1 MPWLAASRTQTPNVS
16 VPASA
21 PVLFQAYVA
30 LVEYG
35 CTSCQLLDPDGC
47 IQNSYR
53 GFGLLQPVAAPV
65 MVTCV
70 PEAAGETGAAEAV
83 TAAHGPYVNWSEVD
97 VGLVPDGA
105 VTTTSTVPAA
115 WAGLTAVMVVSL
127 TMVKLVAAVAPNFTA
142 VAPVKP
148 EPLIVT
154 AVAPPTGPLSGATP
168 VMPQKAPTMN
178 DHVYGTP
185 LTVSATTYLTPF
197 CRGCWGIRITA
208 PRLLRL
214 LLNDGLV
221 ESITQWA
228 RAVPLPVNEWT
239 GPAVVATLP
248 PTWMKTGKPV
258 GEA

>member
-47 IQNSYR
+47 IQNSYS
-53 GFGLLQPVAAPV
+53 GFGLLQPVATPV

-83 TAAHGPYVNWSEVD
+83 TAAHGPYVNWSEVE
-97 VGLVPDGA
+97 VGLVPDGV

-127 TMVKLVAAVAPNFTA
+127 TTLKLVAAVAPNFTA
-142 VAPVKP
+142 GAPGEARP
-148 EPLIVT
+148 PILDPG
-154 AVAPPTGPLSGATP
+154 AAPPGAAVGAYPARPPKTPTGDHPGSGASR
-168 VMPQKAPTMN
+168 A
-178 DHVYGTP
+178 
-185 LTVSATTYLTPF
+185 
-197 CRGCWGIRITA
+197 RGR
-208 PRLLRL
+208 P
-214 LLNDGLV
+214 
-221 ESITQWA
+221 
-228 RAVPLPVNEWT
+228 
-239 GPAVVATLP
+239 
-248 PTWMKTGKPV
+248 
-258 GEA
+258 